1 MFDSKE
7 IARRA
12 LLRAEEISVEKKR
25 MSRRWKSAGALLG
38 TCAVAAAIMIAVF
51 PGINQSSYINLLD
64 EPLPLAALLL
74 PDENAKPLTGTVF
87 NNDFN
92 FKIPGF
98 DSYTVP
104 AGVCEIKMVL
114 FNPEENQCS
123 FTFEIILQETEES
136 LFMSGLI
143 APDMFIEDLVLSR
156 PLEQGQYDAVLK
168 IRAYDPLTQAPQG
181 DSSVYFTLTAA
192 SN

>member
-12 LLRAEEISVEKKR
+12 LLRAEEIKIEKKR
-25 MSRRWKSAGALLG
+25 ISRRWKGAGALLG
-38 TCAVAAAIMIAVF
+38 TCAVAAAVMITIF
-51 PGINQSSYINLLD
+51 PGNNQSSYINLID

-74 PDENAKPLTGTVF
+74 PDENAKPFMGIESDNSF
-87 NNDFN
+87 NYIVTEYDN
-92 FKIPGF
+92 I
-98 DSYTVP
+98 SVP

-114 FNPEENQCS
+114 LNPEENSCW
-123 FTFEIILQETEES
+123 FTFEIILQETGES

-143 APDMFIEDLVLSR
+143 APDMFIEDLTLSR

-168 IRAYDPLTQAPQG
+168 IQAYDLLNLTEISG
-181 DSSVYFTLTAA
+181 SSVYFTIFAE
-192 SN
+192 